1 MSTSNRYLPKNHP
14 VRFLLE
20 SAANG
25 SPVTAADLQI
35 LSHAD
40 LPPSDSLTVFAD
52 EIEQAGLFI
61 AKVGATGA
69 RQPALELAQEQWETI
84 AASMTEN
91 QRAVDTTEKATPAE
105 TDIDAM
111 VARIFNH

>member
-1 MSTSNRYLPKNHP
+1 MSTSSRYLPKNHP

-35 LSHAD
+35 LAHAD
-40 LPPSDSLTVFAD
+40 LPTSESLTVFANV
-52 EIEQAGLFI
+52 IEQAGLFI

-69 RQPALELAQEQWETI
+69 RQPALKLAQEQWETI
-84 AASMTEN
+84 AASMTDS
-91 QRAVDTTEKATPAE
+91 QRAVDTTERATPPD
-105 TDIDAM
+105 TDIDAI
-111 VARIFNH
+111 VTRVFNR